1 MPRFRLTLP
10 PTVPDL
16 AARLQ
21 LLRAG
26 DRFWSPAPLEVLQ
39 ENHKPISAWLMCL
52 GWFRWRDYPDGPAR
66 RFVRDLIYSC
76 MPWPTARAL
85 QDCRPVLLRKGGPPP
100 DLTGPTAAARQAL
113 ARWGSS
119 LPLKAVPDW
128 TLTIAIQTVLHHGFS
143 DEWRWVCQMPDFRL
157 LPPVLGWQPD
167 ETEAQFRRRALRD
180 FERILSECARE
191 LRHAYGAGLR
201 KNSTRQE
208 TLVRHASWLA
218 RFLSGTPAYRM
229 DPDYDEDAVLRAIHR
244 FCSRIGLDLASV
256 RLPVTRRPA
265 QEGERCQA
273 AGSLTLGDS
282 LGTRTGKRGENPAK
296 AGANSLRVNLRQIKP
311 IRWTFKTLQ

>member
-1 MPRFRLTLP
+1 MLRRRLTLP

-16 AARLQ
+16 AARLE

-26 DRFWSPAPLEVLQ
+26 DRFWSPAPLELLRQVRR
-39 ENHKPISAWLMCL
+39 PILAWLGAA
-52 GWFRWRDYPDGPAR
+52 GWFEWQQRPDGPLR
-66 RFVRDLIYSC
+66 RVVRALLYSHV
-76 MPWPTARAL
+76 PWPTSQTLAHPASALAFQGEPARDL
-85 QDCRPVLLRKGGPPP
+85 GPA
-100 DLTGPTAAARQAL
+100 TAACRQAL
-113 ARWGSS
+113 ARWASR
-119 LPLKAVPDW
+119 LPLKTVPDW
-128 TLTIAIQTVLHHGFS
+128 MFDIAIHTTLHYGFTNRW
-143 DEWRWVCQMPDFRL
+143 EWTFQMPDLRL

-180 FERILSECARE
+180 FESLLSEHIRNV
-191 LRHAYGAGLR
+191 RHAYGLGLR

-218 RFLSGTPAYRM
+218 RFLSGTPAFRM

-296 AGANSLRVNLRQIKP
+296 AGANSSGVNLRQIKP